1 MAKSLPTL
9 AMVASGQRCFIEVP
23 STLAAALSAYLRK
36 YGISS
41 DPPEPSSSG
50 VESIVLHRGADAKAV
65 QSLVDRW
72 TQHLRK
78 ANLMQTTKTLRQRE
92 KELQVLLATS
102 EGKAEL
108 EALAARYYA
117 SGGRSRTPR
126 TSIVTYILV
135 HERERGL
142 IEG

>member
-1 MAKSLPTL
+1 
-9 AMVASGQRCFIEVP
+9 
-23 STLAAALSAYLRK
+23 
-36 YGISS
+36 
-41 DPPEPSSSG
+41 
-50 VESIVLHRGADAKAV
+50 
-65 QSLVDRW
+65 
-72 TQHLRK
+72 
-78 ANLMQTTKTLRQRE
+78 MQTTKTLRQRE